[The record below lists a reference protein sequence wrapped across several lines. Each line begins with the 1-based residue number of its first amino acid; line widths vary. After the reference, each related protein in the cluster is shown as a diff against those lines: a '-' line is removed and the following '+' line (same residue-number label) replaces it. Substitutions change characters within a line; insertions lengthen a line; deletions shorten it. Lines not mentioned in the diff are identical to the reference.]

1 VEVERA
7 EACAQVLLARDLL
20 VYEQRRSARSAGH
33 VDKCSAPKA
42 AADLPEV
49 QHMTKQRS
57 QLQQEADKIDCELFR
72 LISRVE
78 YLYDTH
84 KRQSSLRDGERFWVF
99 RFGRVGKRILDA
111 IHVLR
116 FGFMPS

>member
-84 KRQSSLRDGERFWVF
+84 KRQSSLRKLLHDSLMGLR
-99 RFGRVGKRILDA
+99 GARVG
-111 IHVLR
+111 LR
-116 FGFMPS
+116 MCMHERDRKETM